1 MWTEVI
7 VLFEPLVDDDLCL
20 LSRSDAL
27 CIEQLVANGS
37 VEALDVSGL
46 PW

>member
-20 LSRSDAL
+20 LSRREPF
-27 CIEQLVANGS
+27 CIE
-37 VEALDVSGL
+37 
-46 PW
+46 